1 MHFPPEQQSLISMEV
16 EGMLEKQAI
25 SVVQPD
31 KNSFL
36 SQIFVIPKKDVGYR
50 PVVNLKVLNKFITE
64 EHFKMEGFHMVRD
77 LAEPKDWMA
86 KIDLKDVTILLRTDN
101 IRINQSS

>member
-1 MHFPPEQQSLISMEV
+1 
-16 EGMLEKQAI
+16 MLEKQAI

-31 KNSFL
+31 KDSFL

-64 EHFKMEGFHMVRD
+64 EHFKMEGFHRAQELD
-77 LAEPKDWMA
+77 GENRLERC
-86 KIDLKDVTILLRTDN
+86 LL
-101 IRINQSS
+101 SSSSDQGPPEVPLIPIAGAHV